1 MSWVD
6 VRLGPFDA
14 ADQTPPPVSHVPLAA
29 LAAAPLGPWLMGLIA
44 GLGKAPCGR
53 GQASRRSRALC
64 GPSALPPREGD
75 RPLLMGRFE
84 RAATLGH
91 RERPGE
97 TGPPQD
103 PRGRQ
108 CPRALRRPVW
118 VQASPSSR
126 GPPPV
131 VSQPFAGSLVGRL
144 GLPGFSGQTALR
156 GLASHLAAHGC
167 QFPQCS
173 PGRSRGSPRPASR
186 HCLWLSGIG
195 EGTLRKD
202 SVPRPPE
209 EPGSSLEAGRVVGDS
224 LGARHQ
230 GCLLRCGASAQQ
242 DQPGAAALALR
253 GPGLGGACWAGR
265 PGTPSHQP
273 GRRGRASAGAGPHCV
288 LSGGRRL
295 RRLHH
300 ARPADELPPV
310 CRGEAQG
317 AAPEA
322 ARHLL

>member
-53 GQASRRSRALC
+53 GQASRRSRAPC
-64 GPSALPPREGD
+64 GPSALPPSEGD
-75 RPLLMGRFE
+75 RPLLIGEVRTCCDT
-84 RAATLGH
+84 RSQGKAWRDGAAP
-91 RERPGE
+91 RPLRPAVPTCPSTSSVG
-97 TGPPQD
+97 TGVPE
-103 PRGRQ
+103 
-108 CPRALRRPVW
+108 LPV
-118 VQASPSSR
+118 S
-126 GPPPV
+126 PPPL
-131 VSQPFAGSLVGRL
+131 VSQPFAGSLVGHL

-156 GLASHLAAHGC
+156 GLAGHLAARGC

-173 PGRSRGSPRPASR
+173 PGRSRGSPHPASR

-242 DQPGAAALALR
+242 DQPRAAALALR
-253 GPGLGGACWAGR
+253 GPGRGGACWAGS
-265 PGTPSHQP
+265 PGTPLSPAGEAGP
-273 GRRGRASAGAGPHCV
+273 GLGGGRASLCPV
-288 LSGGRRL
+288 RRL
-295 RRLHH
+295 Q
-300 ARPADELPPV
+300 APASTS
-310 CRGEAQG
+310 R
-317 AAPEA
+317 AAS
-322 ARHLL
+322 